1 MQEVYLSLGTNL
13 GDRVRLLASARAD
26 IAAAIGPIIRSS
38 AIYQTESWG
47 GGPTQPDYL
56 NQVLRVQT
64 ELDAEAVL
72 KGALAIES
80 RLGRTRQLRWESRLI
95 DIDLLFYGKE
105 VWDLPHLTVP
115 HPRIQE
121 RNFVLI
127 PLCEIAP
134 TWVHPVLDKTIR
146 ELLEESEDTLEV
158 RPFHPLK
165 P

>member
-13 GDRVRLLASARAD
+13 GDRVRLLASAR
-26 IAAAIGPIIRSS
+26 IAIENEMGRIVRAS

-47 GGPTQPDYL
+47 GDSTQPDYL

-72 KGALAIES
+72 ECALAIES
-80 RLGRTRQLRWESRLI
+80 RLGRTRQHRWESRLI

-105 VWDLPHLTVP
+105 VWDLPHLIVP

-134 TWVHPVLDKTIR
+134 TWVHPVLDKTIG
-146 ELLEESEDTLEV
+146 ELLEVSEDPLAV
-158 RPFHPLK
+158 RIYNHSNP
-165 P
+165 